1 MEKLVLGY
9 YYHRKKVQERYDKL
23 YGKKSRIKKKVLS
36 KLKERKKKQDIK
48 WKIVNII
55 VKTAYE
61 RGYAIVLE
69 KLGKR
74 VANNMVKR
82 IRDKQL
88 RHRIFQASFRGIQ
101 KAIEEKAKEYGVPI
115 IYVNQRIHQSYAL
128 FIMLR

>member
-1 MEKLVLGY
+1 M
-9 YYHRKKVQERYDKL
+9 R
-23 YGKKSRIKKKVLS
+23 
-36 KLKERKKKQDIK
+36 KLKERMKKQDIK
-48 WKIVNII
+48 WKIANII

-61 RGYAIVLE
+61 KGYAIVLE